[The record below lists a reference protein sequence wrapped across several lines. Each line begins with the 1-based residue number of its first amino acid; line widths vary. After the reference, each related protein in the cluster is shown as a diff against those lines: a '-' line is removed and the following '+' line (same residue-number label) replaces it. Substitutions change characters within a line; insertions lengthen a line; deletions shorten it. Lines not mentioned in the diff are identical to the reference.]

1 MRQFFADL
9 FRTRRRV
16 RHGFVLIFALV
27 FSIVLL
33 SSPVFAQS
41 TLVLTVSHTGS
52 SGNDFVVGSNTGT
65 ITISVRNDGPV
76 DTTVDITDVL
86 PAGLTYNATV
96 SSVPGGLFSCSGGT
110 TVTCS
115 TGGSDLTVGSTET
128 VTFSVLAQAPRGTNL
143 TNAATAQ
150 GSNAAQV
157 GASDPVA
164 FNVIGREMTV
174 AVSHSGNSGNDF
186 IVSTTDGTVSVAVS
200 NIGEVATDPG
210 NFTLFVTLQDS
221 LIYNAYNSSS
231 GLFTCP
237 APPSANSFVCNAIG
251 ATFGPG
257 VTETITF
264 TVTAP
269 GSAQPGPFNSNATLL
284 VPGGVNYDTNSSNNF
299 ASDPVS
305 YSIVNPPTATPL
317 PTGTPT
323 ATLTPL
329 PTVTPPPPPSLT
341 PTRTLIPPLPSRTP
355 LPRPA
360 NAGQAIPIPPSGIS
374 VVTNRDG
381 VNVRLFPAIG
391 AEVIGNVPAGFV
403 FENISAR
410 SANNEWVRVDYFG
423 EQGWVGFPVITVLN
437 GADIGVLP
445 VADPRTI
452 PYGGF
457 EQPRAGETSATSP
470 YTGRLALSG
479 LRLRAGPSRA
489 YPVLANPPRY
499 TVFPLLGRTANN
511 RWFQVNF
518 EGTLGW
524 VTAEFVE
531 LSSAEALTAL
541 PIDGIIADGLPI
553 SQPTGDSY
561 VDTLRLMLARLD
573 IAQRSLDEIRNIWTS
588 ISLGQTAQC
597 GNYPSRPSDF
607 NIPLPLLSAFAGTLV
622 PLQRDFNAAM
632 GFLRQAID
640 LFIESCSFAQP
651 PEGLVGAGG
660 ASVALLAVNEADSLM
675 IELRETLIRLI
686 PEDVTLTDEVCLFQ
700 FADQYE
706 VVTRLRNGVAIL
718 VSLTADDLVLGFC
731 FDGTAGET
739 YRIEAVR
746 ANGNIQPQIVV
757 SMFDEPTNFLA
768 VGQITAD
775 NPYVG
780 VSNILIPRTG
790 QVLVIVSDISS
801 PEGRNGPINGDL
813 ALLLTNT
820 TGFSGA
826 LAPGLAIDPNT
837 GLIIVNPEITNV
849 LPTPDPNLVP
859 PPANS
864 NPGFNPADPIN
875 CPDVTLTCSQLLT
888 CDQARACLAAGNVSL
903 DTDFDG
909 IPCEENLCA
918 GAFFPTLTPLPTQ
931 EGI

>member
-16 RHGFVLIFALV
+16 RHGFVLILAFF
-27 FSIVLL
+27 FSIALL
-33 SSPVFAQS
+33 SSPGSVAGQPDPDM
-41 TLVLTVSHTGS
+41 TVSVSHVGTL
-52 SGNDFVVGSNTGT
+52 GNDFVVSSNTGT
-65 ITISVRNDGPV
+65 ISV
-76 DTTVDITDVL
+76 
-86 PAGLTYNATV
+86 TV
-96 SSVPGGLFSCSGGT
+96 SNIGDLATDPGTFTVIVILGDSLVYSAVNSTPGGLFTCSGSPFIT
-110 TVTCS
+110 CVTP
-115 TGGSDLTVGSTET
+115 G
-128 VTFSVLAQAPRGTNL
+128 
-143 TNAATAQ
+143 
-150 GSNAAQV
+150 
-157 GASDPVA
+157 
-164 FNVIGREMTV
+164 
-174 AVSHSGNSGNDF
+174 
-186 IVSTTDGTVSVAVS
+186 GTVFSDGQS
-200 NIGEVATDPG
+200 EV
-210 NFTLFVTLQDS
+210 
-221 LIYNAYNSSS
+221 
-231 GLFTCP
+231 
-237 APPSANSFVCNAIG
+237 
-251 ATFGPG
+251 
-257 VTETITF
+257 ITF

-269 GSAQPGPFNSNATLL
+269 ASPQAGPYATTASVSAS
-284 VPGGVNYDTNSSNNF
+284 GGGNYDADLSNNS
-299 ASDPVS
+299 ATDPVS
-305 YSIVNPPTATPL
+305 WSVVNPPTATPL
-317 PTGTPT
+317 PTATPT

-329 PTVTPPPPPSLT
+329 PTVTPPPPPTLT

-410 SANNEWVRVDYFG
+410 SADSQWVRVDYFG
-423 EQGWVGFPVITVLN
+423 EQGWVGFPVISVLG
-437 GADIGVLP
+437 GADISVLP

-511 RWFQVNF
+511 RWLQVNF

-541 PIDGIIADGLPI
+541 PVDGIIADGLPI

-561 VDTLRLMLARLD
+561 IDILRLMLARID
-573 IAQRSLDEIRNIWTS
+573 IAQTSLDQIRAIWTS
-588 ISLGQTAQC
+588 ISLGERAQC
-597 GNYPSRPSDF
+597 GNYPARPSDF

-622 PLQRDFNAAM
+622 PLQRDFNEAM
-632 GFLRQAID
+632 GYLRQAID
-640 LFIESCSFAQP
+640 LFREACSFAQP
-651 PEGLVGAGG
+651 PEGLVGAGA
-660 ASVALLAVNEADSLM
+660 ASVALQAVNAADRLF

-686 PEDVTLTDEVCLFQ
+686 PEDVTLTDENCLFQ
-700 FADQYE
+700 FANQYE
-706 VVTRLRNGVAIL
+706 VVTRLRDGRAIL
-718 VSLTADDLVLGFC
+718 VSLTADDLVIGFC

-739 YRIEAVR
+739 YRIEAIR

-780 VSNILIPRTG
+780 ISNILIPRTG

-801 PEGRNGPINGDL
+801 PQGRNGPISGDM

-820 TGFSGA
+820 TGFSGT
-826 LAPGLAIDPNT
+826 LAPGLSIDPNT
-837 GLIIVNPEITNV
+837 GLIIVNPELTTV
-849 LPTPDPNLVP
+849 LPTPDPNLAP
-859 PPANS
+859 PPS
-864 NPGFNPADPIN
+864 SPGLSPADPMN
-875 CPDVTLTCSQLLT
+875 CPNVTLTCAQLLT

-903 DTDFDG
+903 DPDFDG

-918 GAFFPTLTPLPTQ
+918 GVFPTPLPTA
-931 EGI
+931 EGT